1 MTRVE
6 VAVNMNRLT
15 FLEGKQ
21 SLQMNTSNAVPGIR
35 ACISGLLVSLL
46 AACSTVTPTPVG
58 QAELEAESQRLAE
71 QAYSELPDLNSVL
84 TLPQAQAR
92 ALKYNLEL
100 RTRMMEES
108 LALGQLQVAR
118 YDMLP
123 SLIAQAGYNTRNN
136 ERVNQSRDT
145 ETGELVRTRFISQER
160 SHELSQLGLSWNLI
174 DFGVSYYNAR
184 QQAERLNIASER
196 RRKMLHQV
204 MQDVHIA
211 YWRVAAA
218 QRLRDDLQIAMRDA
232 EAALTDA
239 RAVQR
244 ELVDNLGENLRYQR
258 ELLENLR
265 LLEAINSELSTA
277 QVELALLVNVPAGYP
292 IIVQDP
298 EVSTAQY
305 LLEMPIEEVEE
316 LALARNPDVLERY
329 YDSRIARLE
338 SRKVLAQMFPNLRLD
353 YGVNTDDDLYLINND
368 WTQASAQL
376 TYNLLDIF
384 SVPAR
389 NRLAKAG
396 VSLADQRLMMV
407 QVATLSQVHL
417 GRLDLAASIQQLA
430 RSSQLMDVDR
440 SYQHLQVNALGVGSQ
455 SRLDMVVG
463 QTSLLLST
471 LRFYQA
477 QAALESSRA
486 RFLFTLGVEPEIASV
501 QDTSLDD
508 LAASIEQFD
517 NAWATADAR

>member
-1 MTRVE
+1 MIMLKAGAR
-6 VAVNMNRLT
+6 
-15 FLEGKQ
+15 
-21 SLQMNTSNAVPGIR
+21 IR
-35 ACISGLLVSLL
+35 RCLVYLL
-46 AACSTVTPTPVG
+46 ALSLAGCSTVNPKPVG
-58 QAELEAESQRLAE
+58 PAELEAESQRLSE
-71 QAYSELPDLNSVL
+71 QGYSELPSLDAVL

-92 ALKYNLEL
+92 ALKFNLEL

-108 LALGQLQVAR
+108 LSLGQLEVSR
-118 YDMLP
+118 FDMLP
-123 SLIAQAGYNTRNN
+123 SLLAEAGYNTRNN
-136 ERVNQSRDT
+136 ERVSQSRDID
-145 ETGELVRTRFISQER
+145 TGELIKSRYTSQER

-174 DFGVSYYNAR
+174 DFGVSYFNAR
-184 QQAERLNIASER
+184 QQAERINIASER
-196 RRKMLHQV
+196 RRKMLHQI

-218 QRLRDDLQIAMRDA
+218 QRLRDDLQVTIRDA
-232 EAALTDA
+232 GSALTDA
-239 RAVQR
+239 RSVQR
-244 ELVDNLGENLRYQR
+244 ELVGNLGENLLYQR

-265 LLEAINSELSTA
+265 LLEAISSELSTA
-277 QVELALLVNVPAGYP
+277 QVELALLVNVPADYP
-292 IIVQDP
+292 IVVQDP
-298 EVSTAQY
+298 ESSTAQY
-305 LLEMPIEEVEE
+305 LLEIPVEEVEE
-316 LALARNPDVLERY
+316 LALARNPDVLERH

-353 YGVNTDDDLYLINND
+353 YGVNYDADLYLINND
-368 WTQASAQL
+368 WVQASAQL

-389 NRLAKAG
+389 SRLAEAG

-407 QVATLSQVHL
+407 QVAILSQVHL
-417 GRLDLAASIQQLA
+417 GRLDLASSIDQLT
-430 RSSQLMDVDR
+430 RSSQLMEIDR
-440 SYQHLQVNALGVGSQ
+440 SYQHLQVNAMGVGAQ
-455 SRLDMVVG
+455 SSLDMVVG

-501 QDTSLDD
+501 QDASLDE

-517 NAWATADAR
+517 NTWATLEAR

>member
-1 MTRVE
+1 MD
-6 VAVNMNRLT
+6 A
-15 FLEGKQ
+15 
-21 SLQMNTSNAVPGIR
+21 
-35 ACISGLLVSLL
+35 
-46 AACSTVTPTPVG
+46 
-58 QAELEAESQRLAE
+58 
-71 QAYSELPDLNSVL
+71 VL
-84 TLPQAQAR
+84 TLPLAQAR

-108 LALGQLQVAR
+108 LSLGQLEVSR
-118 YDMLP
+118 FDMLP
-123 SLIAQAGYNTRNN
+123 SLLAQAGYNTRNN
-136 ERVNQSRDT
+136 ERVNRSRDID
-145 ETGELVRTRFISQER
+145 TGELVNSRFISQQR
-160 SHELSQLGLSWNLI
+160 SNVMSQLGLSWNLI
-174 DFGVSYYNAR
+174 DFGVSYFDAH

-196 RRKMLHQV
+196 RRKMLHQI

-218 QRLRDDLQIAMRDA
+218 QRLRGDLQAAIRDA
-232 EAALTDA
+232 ESALTDA
-239 RAVQR
+239 SSVQR

-265 LLEAINSELSTA
+265 LLEAMNSALSLA
-277 QVELALLVNVPAGYP
+277 QVELALLVNVPAGFP
-292 IIVQDP
+292 IVVQEP
-298 EVSTAQY
+298 ESMTAQY
-305 LLEMPIEEVEE
+305 LLDIPVEEVEE
-316 LALARNPDVLERY
+316 LALARNPDVLERH

-353 YGVNTDDDLYLINND
+353 YGVSYDDDLYQVNND
-368 WTQASAQL
+368 WVQASAQL

-389 NRLAKAG
+389 RRLAEAG
-396 VSLADQRLMMV
+396 VSLSDQRLMMV

-417 GRLDLAASIQQLA
+417 GRLDLASSINQLA
-430 RSSQLMDVDR
+430 RSSQLMEIDR
-440 SYQHLQVNALGVGSQ
+440 SYQHLQVNATGVGTQ

-486 RFLFTLGVEPEIASV
+486 RFLFTLGVEAEIGNV
-501 QDTSLDD
+501 QDTSLDE
-508 LAASIEQFD
+508 LAATIAQFD
-517 NAWATADAR
+517 NERAKLDAR